1 VAAGLAA
8 DRRSVPLAA
17 AVGGVALFASLI
29 SEWQITAMDTD
40 LNGVVSGTHPIP
52 ASIGDLGAFGAGYLV
67 GLFLLVAAVALV
79 LFGPPAVRTYARLL
93 GLSASGV
100 LFGLLAAIYA
110 DLGDVSRSIERI
122 YTLMEGDQP
131 ELTYGRGIWCAVF
144 GVAAMTLALYLAG
157 RHAPQVVADTEPA
170 DEELLPVVWSWR
182 RPPRP
187 DEEEER
193 PPDEPFGLSVSSTS
207 PFLSLSDVRDKPVKR
222 GKEG

>member
-1 VAAGLAA
+1 
-8 DRRSVPLAA
+8 
-17 AVGGVALFASLI
+17 
-29 SEWQITAMDTD
+29 
-40 LNGVVSGTHPIP
+40 
-52 ASIGDLGAFGAGYLV
+52 
-67 GLFLLVAAVALV
+67 
-79 LFGPPAVRTYARLL
+79 
-93 GLSASGV
+93 
-100 LFGLLAAIYA
+100 
-110 DLGDVSRSIERI
+110 VSRSIERI

-170 DEELLPVVWSWR
+170 DEELPPVVWSWR

-193 PPDEPFGLSVSSTS
+193 PPDEPFGLSVSPTS